1 MLGPWRHWRP
11 AHRWTARAFDRCA
24 LMAVIYPFASLLA
37 IWTLTGKAG
46 DIGEILGLR
55 PEVDWWWRWMGAV
68 ALVVSTFSYV
78 RSLQTSG
85 WRSFLWF
92 LDAVTVA
99 GAGAVLFVTIWLY
112 KRAIG
117 TSQLGVIWSLHF
129 IIMIVLGFFLAWLA
143 AKLDVPPNA
152 RMLAVMIGLVPLLN
166 IPFDWL

>member
-1 MLGPWRHWRP
+1 
-11 AHRWTARAFDRCA
+11 
-24 LMAVIYPFASLLA
+24 MAVIYPFASLLA